1 MLLSGRAICRL
12 SLSGPWFRG
21 CDRFRRPRK
30 FGSPPLV
37 APSLKVQGDDTHNN
51 SVFFVDL
58 TPSITKQLRANGDG
72 HNCVPNK
79 IERIFCRCWNLITP
93 SWSCACRASQATDSL
108 VRAVG
113 TKPASATFL
122 ESCRGHPVY
131 ITGRPDYAGAS
142 VMRAADD
149 PAEQFSP
156 QLGVR
161 TPEIESREE
170 HRVKRKPTA
179 EEGTQD

>member
-1 MLLSGRAICRL
+1 MLESDHTIVVVRVTAHL
-12 SLSGPWFRG
+12 
-21 CDRFRRPRK
+21 RPRI
-30 FGSPPLV
+30 V
-37 APSLKVQGDDTHNN
+37 WCEPSALWARN
-51 SVFFVDL
+51 
-58 TPSITKQLRANGDG
+58 P
-72 HNCVPNK
+72 
-79 IERIFCRCWNLITP
+79 
-93 SWSCACRASQATDSL
+93 
-108 VRAVG
+108 
-113 TKPASATFL
+113 KPASATFL